1 MSSEKQYIVRIE
13 VGNIYDGHCRSDDTY
28 IQSNFT
34 LSKIKKAY
42 NKGIKEVNV
51 DITKFCEEFEC
62 DTIPKNVCDQ
72 LVKEGYTF
80 GEGNYSDEFDK
91 QINIYEFVDIWLFI
105 AKKGDKDFYYS
116 YIKNDFSINIG
127 GYGLF

>member
-28 IQSNFT
+28 IHSNFT

-42 NKGIKEVNV
+42 NKGIKEVDV

-62 DTIPKNVCDQ
+62 DTIPKNVYDK
-72 LVKEGYTF
+72 LIKEGYSF

-91 QINIYEFVDIWLFI
+91 QVNIYEFVSIWLFI
-105 AKKGDKDFYYS
+105 AKKGDNDFKYT
-116 YIKNDFSINIG
+116 YIKDDFNINIG

>member
-13 VGNIYDGHCRSDDTY
+13 TGNIYDGHCKSHDMY
-28 IQSNFT
+28 IHSNFT

-42 NKGIKEVNV
+42 NKGIKKVDV

-62 DTIPKNVCDQ
+62 DTLPKNICNK
-72 LVKEGYTF
+72 LVEEGYSF
-80 GEGNYSDEFDK
+80 EDDVSSDEFDK
-91 QINIYEFVDIWLFI
+91 QINIYEFVNIWLFI
-105 AKKGDKDFYYS
+105 VKKGDEDFNYTYV
-116 YIKNDFSINIG
+116 KNDFDINIG

>member
-62 DTIPKNVCDQ
+62 DTIPINVYDK
-72 LVKEGYTF
+72 LTKEGYSF

-105 AKKGDKDFYYS
+105 AKKGDNDFKYT
-116 YIKNDFSINIG
+116 YIKDDFNINIG